1 MVSTELKSS
10 ITYKEVRMIGTIFL
24 ASIIIDQITKLW
36 AVNVLKTGGSIKI
49 LSDFLRFTYAENK
62 GAAFSILQNQRV
74 FFIIVTIV
82 MLIVL
87 AYIYFKT
94 KNITK
99 LSKLSIAMI
108 AGGAIGNF
116 IDRVRFGFVVD
127 FIDVRF
133 GSFYNFPIFNIADSF
148 VVCGTILMIILILF
162 NRFEKSEING

>member
-1 MVSTELKSS
+1 MSILIGIIFAASIVLDQLTKKWAVGVLKDGSS
-10 ITYKEVRMIGTIFL
+10 IKVIG
-24 ASIIIDQITKLW
+24 
-36 AVNVLKTGGSIKI
+36 
-49 LSDFLRFTYAENK
+49 DFLRFTYAENR
-62 GAAFSILQNQRV
+62 GAAFSILQDQRV
-74 FFIIVTIV
+74 FFIITTVV
-82 MLIVL
+82 MLAVM

-116 IDRVRFGFVVD
+116 LDRLRLGYVVD

-148 VVCGTILMIILILF
+148 VVCGTILMVILILF
-162 NRFEKSEING
+162 NKFEKSETDGQ

>member
-1 MVSTELKSS
+1 MDIL
-10 ITYKEVRMIGTIFL
+10 IGIIFA
-24 ASIIIDQITKLW
+24 ASIIIDQITKSW
-36 AVNVLKTGGSIKI
+36 AINVLKSDGSIKI
-49 LSDFLRFTYAENK
+49 IGDFLRFTYAENK
-62 GAAFSILQNQRV
+62 GAAFSILQDQRV
-74 FFIIVTIV
+74 FFIIVTII
-82 MLIVL
+82 MLCVL

-94 KNITK
+94 KNINEM
-99 LSKLSIAMI
+99 SKLSIAMI

-116 IDRVRFGFVVD
+116 IDRVRFSFVVD

>member
-1 MVSTELKSS
+1 MNIL
-10 ITYKEVRMIGTIFL
+10 IGIIF
-24 ASIIIDQITKLW
+24 AFSIISDQLTKMW
-36 AVNVLKTGGSIKI
+36 AVNVLKNGESIKLI
-49 LSDFLRFTYAENK
+49 GNFLRFTYAENK
-62 GAAFSILQNQRV
+62 GAAFSILQNQMG
-74 FFIIVTIV
+74 FFIITTVI
-82 MLIVL
+82 MLAVL

-94 KNITK
+94 KNITQ

-116 IDRVRFGFVVD
+116 IDRLRLGYVVD

-162 NRFEKSEING
+162 NKFEKSETNE

>member
-1 MVSTELKSS
+1 MNVF
-10 ITYKEVRMIGTIFL
+10 IGIIFV
-24 ASIIIDQITKLW
+24 ASIVIDQITKLW
-36 AVNVLKTGGSIKI
+36 AVNVLKNGGSIKI
-49 LSDFLRFTYAENK
+49 IGDFLRFTYAENK
-62 GAAFSILQNQRV
+62 GAAFSILQGQRV
-74 FFIIVTIV
+74 FFVITTIT
-82 MLIVL
+82 MLVVL

-116 IDRVRFGFVVD
+116 IDRVRLGYVVD
-127 FIDVRF
+127 LIDVRF
-133 GSFYNFPIFNIADSF
+133 GNFYNFPIFNVADSF

>member
-1 MVSTELKSS
+1 MSILIGIIFAASIVLDQLTKKWAVGFLKDGSS
-10 ITYKEVRMIGTIFL
+10 IKVIG
-24 ASIIIDQITKLW
+24 
-36 AVNVLKTGGSIKI
+36 
-49 LSDFLRFTYAENK
+49 DFLRFTYAENR
-62 GAAFSILQNQRV
+62 GAAFSILQDQRV
-74 FFIIVTIV
+74 FFIITTVV
-82 MLIVL
+82 MLAVM

-116 IDRVRFGFVVD
+116 LDRLRLGYVVD

-162 NRFEKSEING
+162 NRFEKSETDGQ